1 MFENRLPLTEF
12 YITEVIDNHGKNK
25 PVELTIKIQS
35 RLAKIADNPN
45 NDPTKANAWR
55 YIVKGDTYKLKA
67 ATSEDNNKL
76 LKTNLGPIIN
86 VKRGVTL
93 KIKWINELVSD
104 KVKPS
109 MDCMKPAVGY
119 TDPLLEM
126 PPINP
131 LPMAYAD
138 AEMLTMN
145 PSVGVVTHLHGGR
158 VPDDSDGWPLEPIS
172 YQDNPF
178 YTETAAGNIPFAT
191 KKIVTYPNDQRATML
206 WFHDHGMDNTAPQ
219 VHAGL
224 AGLYFIRDDSDDQL
238 IENINSYNKKQ
249 NAKASDGGLLD
260 VEIPLV
266 IQDRVVDC
274 DFCCVDYWAGIPTQY
289 DNSDPNNPVLNK
301 LRPEFL
307 GDTVFVNGRPWPHHQ
322 VTQKVYRLRLLNGSN
337 ARTYALALINPSPW
351 TTTENINKPTKIWY
365 SDCLTVIGNE
375 AGLYAAGRTLGEQD
389 YLLIAP
395 GERLD
400 VLLDLTRICPH
411 EVPKLRLVNLAVQSV
426 FNNEWPEAIFQSEP
440 LSIFSLPTSPAP
452 VLPSGLINQNYI
464 WLNSLLAIKQANIMQ
479 FCIEHIDPNNCVCNV
494 DDKRLAANQAEFK
507 IALDAL
513 LLEYDTKDTA
523 KNPEFVYSDGKLQ
536 LPNGKVVDK
545 NRLVVL
551 MNNTGTGLANEFT
564 EKPDWTD
571 AAGKQPDW
579 HDTQIWEMAAP
590 ADPVVNRS
598 VYKPFNLPFTIDLST
613 VSSSPA
619 ISLGGYQPYKV
630 ARSTFLVADAKPIAR
645 NDRKKYAKLHPATIK
660 PTSGTY
666 ERWYVANI
674 GNWQPG
680 INGVAGVPDMHPF
693 HIHLVD
699 FVVLRR
705 FSFQPVDQSNP
716 VDYQFVD
723 ITSEKADFYDKNIRH
738 DTVRINSNE
747 MVELL
752 VYFPVGYHGKY
763 PYHCHL
769 VEHED
774 MGMMLHFEI

>member
-12 YITEVIDNHGKNK
+12 YITDVIDNHGNNQ
-25 PVELTIKIQS
+25 PVKLTIKIQS
-35 RLAKIADNPN
+35 RCAKISDNPD

-55 YIVKGDTYKLKA
+55 YIIVGDTYKLGI
-67 ATSEDNNKL
+67 ATSEDNNYL
-76 LKTNLGPIIN
+76 LKTNIGPIIN
-86 VKRGVTL
+86 VKRSVPL
-93 KIKWINELVSD
+93 EIIWVSELLNDTMVS
-104 KVKPS
+104 
-109 MDCMKPAVGY
+109 MMPAVGF

-158 VPDDSDGWPLEPIS
+158 VPDHSDGWPLEPIS
-172 YQDNPF
+172 YPGNPF
-178 YTETAAGNIPFAT
+178 YTETATGNIPFAT
-191 KKIVTYPNDQRATML
+191 QKTVTYPNDQRAAML

-224 AGLYFIRDDSDDQL
+224 AGLYFIRDESDDQL
-238 IENINSYNKKQ
+238 ATKINAYNTLQ
-249 NAKASDGGLLD
+249 NNYVANEELL
-260 VEIPLV
+260 EIPLV

-289 DNSDPNNPVLNK
+289 DNSDPQNPVLNK

-307 GDTVFVNGRPWPHHQ
+307 GDTIFVNGRPWPHHK

-351 TTTENINKPTKIWY
+351 TTTENIDKPTKIWY

-375 AGLYAAGRTLGEQD
+375 AGLYAASQTLGEQD

-411 EVPKLRLVNLAVQSV
+411 ETPKLRLVNLAVQSV
-426 FNNEWPEAIFQSEP
+426 FNNEWPEAIFQSEA
-440 LSIFSLPTSPAP
+440 LSIFSLPTTPAP
-452 VLPSGLINQNYI
+452 TLPSGLINQNYI

-479 FCIEHIDPNNCVCNV
+479 FCIEHIDSNNCVCNV

-513 LLEYDTKDTA
+513 LLTYDTKDTA

-571 AAGKQPDW
+571 AAGKHPDW
-579 HDTQIWEMAAP
+579 HDTQMWEMAEP
-590 ADPVVNRS
+590 LADP
-598 VYKPFNLPFTIDLST
+598 VYKPFKLPFTIDLRT
-613 VSSSPA
+613 VGNPA
-619 ISLGGYQPYKV
+619 AVILGGYQPYNV
-630 ARSTFLVADAKPIAR
+630 ARSTFLEADATPIAKNSQR
-645 NDRKKYAKLHPATIK
+645 KYADLRPATIK

-693 HIHLVD
+693 HIHLVN

-705 FSFQPVDQSNP
+705 FSFRPVDQSNP
-716 VDYQFVD
+716 VDYHFVD
-723 ITSEKADFYDKNIRH
+723 VTPEKADFYDKNIRH

-752 VYFPVGYHGKY
+752 VYFPEGYHGKY

-774 MGMMLHFEI
+774 MGMMLHFEVSPA